1 MAGNRRYNSDGPS
14 AEERALERFTE
25 LMIKKISSI
34 KGDWKK
40 PWFTEGFMTWPKN
53 LSGREYNG
61 MNALMLMLLCE
72 ENGYKLPVFCTF
84 QRVSGLNYSTD
95 KQGNHRPLTDANGER
110 LPQVSVLKGEK
121 SFPVFITTFTVVDK
135 ETKEKIKMEDYRK
148 LSPEEQKKYSVYP
161 KLNVHN
167 VFNVAQTNLR
177 EARPELYEKLC
188 ERNNLKRPASLDDEK
203 MAFAPLDEM
212 IEKKLWVCPI
222 SLEHQDS
229 AYYSIAKDAIVLPE
243 KSQFINGES
252 FYGTLL
258 HEMTHST
265 GAEGRLDR
273 IKPAAFGSK
282 EYAREELVAELGSA
296 LVASQYGITKT
307 IKEDSAQYLGSWLDV
322 LKESPE
328 FLKTTL
334 FDVKK
339 ASSMI
344 AQRIDAVAE
353 LGSALVASQYGITK
367 TIKEDSALYLG
378 SWLDVLK
385 ESPEFLKTTLFDVK
399 KASSMIAQR
408 IDAVAEKI
416 EAKARPFYC
425 SVAFLQSQDD
435 TARLDAFKD
444 KGDFEGL
451 LNEAT
456 EYYDGNGMDEMYTY
470 RYPAQ
475 HTHDN
480 VLIENEKWALVYN
493 GSVGGTYDLMLKYSE
508 EEVRDHI
515 RRYGIGRASEDVK
528 NFAKDMVAKEYLS
541 TVKVRSPKFEMPTGD
556 ILCVYYNRLSDTL
569 DIGTV
574 VNGKFTERHS
584 FAYDHDKD
592 LTGNLQNVRT
602 ALEAMPEYQYRGDVA
617 GERVNPQ
624 IDLMDADNDGNTQE
638 VAHEEREQE
647 DEYVPYRRGR

>member
-1 MAGNRRYNSDGPS
+1 MA
-14 AEERALERFTE
+14 
-25 LMIKKISSI
+25 
-34 KGDWKK
+34 
-40 PWFTEGFMTWPKN
+40 WPKN

-72 ENGYKLPVFCTF
+72 ENSYKLPVFCTF

-95 KQGNHRPLTDANGER
+95 RQGNHKPLTDANGER

-353 LGSALVASQYGITK
+353 
-367 TIKEDSALYLG
+367 
-378 SWLDVLK
+378 
-385 ESPEFLKTTLFDVK
+385 
-399 KASSMIAQR
+399 
-408 IDAVAEKI
+408 KI
-416 EAKARPFYC
+416 EAKERMFYS
-425 SVAFLQSQDD
+425 SVAYLQFSDD
-435 TARLDAFKD
+435 TGQFDELKE
-444 KGDFEGL
+444 KGDYEGL
-451 LNEAT
+451 LALGR
-456 EYYDGNGMDEMYTY
+456 EYYDGNGINEKYTY
-470 RYPAQ
+470 LSPLQ
-475 HTHDN
+475 NKGDDL
-480 VLIENEKWALVYN
+480 LIEDKDFAVVYN
-493 GSVGGTYDLMLKYSE
+493 GSVGGTYEVMLKFTE
-508 EEVRDHI
+508 QEIRDHI
-515 RRYGIGRASEDVK
+515 KQYGVDIAGETIKEVAR
-528 NFAKDMVAKEYLS
+528 DMVAEQFDRLP
-541 TVKVRSPKFEMPTGD
+541 RSPVLEMASGD
-556 ILCVYYNRLSDTL
+556 ILYLEYNREKDCLAV
-569 DIGTV
+569 GTV
-574 VNGKFTERHS
+574 TNAGLAVQHS
-584 FAYDHDKD
+584 FAYNHNQD
-592 LTGNLQNVRT
+592 LDDNLQDVQT
-602 ALEAMPEYQYRGDVA
+602 ALEAYPEYQYRGDA
-617 GERVNPQ
+617 AEERVNPQ

-647 DEYVPYRRGR
+647 DEHVPYRRGR

>member
-1 MAGNRRYNSDGPS
+1 MAGKRYNPDGPS

-40 PWFTEGFMTWPKN
+40 PWFTENFMAWPKN

-61 MNALMLMLLCE
+61 MNALMLKLLCE
-72 ENGYKLPVFCTF
+72 ENSYKLPVFCTF

-95 KQGNHRPLTDANGER
+95 RQGNHKPLTDANGER

-353 LGSALVASQYGITK
+353 
-367 TIKEDSALYLG
+367 
-378 SWLDVLK
+378 
-385 ESPEFLKTTLFDVK
+385 
-399 KASSMIAQR
+399 
-408 IDAVAEKI
+408 KI
-416 EAKARPFYC
+416 EAKERMFYS
-425 SVAFLQSQDD
+425 SVAYLQFSDD
-435 TARLDAFKD
+435 TGQFDELKE
-444 KGDFEGL
+444 KGDYEGL
-451 LNEAT
+451 LALGR
-456 EYYDGNGMDEMYTY
+456 EYYDGNGINEKYTY
-470 RYPAQ
+470 LSPLQ
-475 HTHDN
+475 NKGDDL
-480 VLIENEKWALVYN
+480 LIEDKDFAVVYN
-493 GSVGGTYDLMLKYSE
+493 GSVGGTYEVMLKFTE
-508 EEVRDHI
+508 QEIRDHI
-515 RRYGIGRASEDVK
+515 KQYGVDIAGETIKEVAR
-528 NFAKDMVAKEYLS
+528 DMVAEQFDRLP
-541 TVKVRSPKFEMPTGD
+541 RSPVLEMASGD
-556 ILCVYYNRLSDTL
+556 ILYLEYNREKDCLAV
-569 DIGTV
+569 GTV
-574 VNGKFTERHS
+574 TNAGLAVQHS
-584 FAYDHDKD
+584 FAYNHNQD
-592 LTGNLQNVRT
+592 LDDNLQDVQT
-602 ALEAMPEYQYRGDVA
+602 ALEAYPEYQYRGDA
-617 GERVNPQ
+617 AEERVNPQ

-647 DEYVPYRRGR
+647 DEHVPYRRGR

>member
-1 MAGNRRYNSDGPS
+1 
-14 AEERALERFTE
+14 
-25 LMIKKISSI
+25 
-34 KGDWKK
+34 
-40 PWFTEGFMTWPKN
+40 
-53 LSGREYNG
+53 
-61 MNALMLMLLCE
+61 
-72 ENGYKLPVFCTF
+72 
-84 QRVSGLNYSTD
+84 
-95 KQGNHRPLTDANGER
+95 
-110 LPQVSVLKGEK
+110 
-121 SFPVFITTFTVVDK
+121 
-135 ETKEKIKMEDYRK
+135 
-148 LSPEEQKKYSVYP
+148 
-161 KLNVHN
+161 
-167 VFNVAQTNLR
+167 
-177 EARPELYEKLC
+177 
-188 ERNNLKRPASLDDEK
+188 
-203 MAFAPLDEM
+203 
-212 IEKKLWVCPI
+212 
-222 SLEHQDS
+222 
-229 AYYSIAKDAIVLPE
+229 
-243 KSQFINGES
+243 
-252 FYGTLL
+252 
-258 HEMTHST
+258 
-265 GAEGRLDR
+265 
-273 IKPAAFGSK
+273 
-282 EYAREELVAELGSA
+282 
-296 LVASQYGITKT
+296 
-307 IKEDSAQYLGSWLDV
+307 
-322 LKESPE
+322 
-328 FLKTTL
+328 
-334 FDVKK
+334 
-339 ASSMI
+339 
-344 AQRIDAVAE
+344 
-353 LGSALVASQYGITK
+353 
-367 TIKEDSALYLG
+367 
-378 SWLDVLK
+378 
-385 ESPEFLKTTLFDVK
+385 
-399 KASSMIAQR
+399 MIAQR

-475 HTHDN
+475 HAHDN

-556 ILCVYYNRLSDTL
+556 ILCAYYNRLSDTL

>member
-1 MAGNRRYNSDGPS
+1 MAGKRYNSDGPS

-40 PWFTEGFMTWPKN
+40 PWFTENFMAWPKN

-72 ENGYKLPVFCTF
+72 ENSYKLPVFCTF

-95 KQGNHRPLTDANGER
+95 RQGNHKPLTDANGER

-203 MAFAPLDEM
+203 MAFASLDEM

-353 LGSALVASQYGITK
+353 
-367 TIKEDSALYLG
+367 
-378 SWLDVLK
+378 
-385 ESPEFLKTTLFDVK
+385 
-399 KASSMIAQR
+399 
-408 IDAVAEKI
+408 KI
-416 EAKARPFYC
+416 EAKERMFYS
-425 SVAFLQSQDD
+425 SVAYLQFSDD
-435 TARLDAFKD
+435 TGQFDELKE
-444 KGDFEGL
+444 KGDYEGL
-451 LNEAT
+451 LALGR
-456 EYYDGNGMDEMYTY
+456 EYYDGNGINEKYTY
-470 RYPAQ
+470 LSPLQ
-475 HTHDN
+475 NKGDDL
-480 VLIENEKWALVYN
+480 LIEDKDFAVVYN
-493 GSVGGTYDLMLKYSE
+493 GSVGGTYEVMLKFTE
-508 EEVRDHI
+508 QEIRDHI
-515 RRYGIGRASEDVK
+515 KQYGVDIAGETIKEVAR
-528 NFAKDMVAKEYLS
+528 DMVAEQFDRLP
-541 TVKVRSPKFEMPTGD
+541 RSPVLEMASGD
-556 ILCVYYNRLSDTL
+556 ILYLEYNREKDCLAV
-569 DIGTV
+569 GTV
-574 VNGKFTERHS
+574 TNAGLAVQHS
-584 FAYDHDKD
+584 FAYNHNQD
-592 LTGNLQNVRT
+592 LDDNLQDVQT
-602 ALEAMPEYQYRGDVA
+602 ALEAYPEYQYRGDA
-617 GERVNPQ
+617 AEERVNPQ

-647 DEYVPYRRGR
+647 DEHVPYRRGR

>member
-1 MAGNRRYNSDGPS
+1 MAGKRYNSDGPS

-40 PWFTEGFMTWPKN
+40 PWFTENFMAWPKN

-72 ENGYKLPVFCTF
+72 ENSYKLPVFCTF

-95 KQGNHRPLTDANGER
+95 RQGNHKPLTDANGER

-353 LGSALVASQYGITK
+353 
-367 TIKEDSALYLG
+367 
-378 SWLDVLK
+378 
-385 ESPEFLKTTLFDVK
+385 
-399 KASSMIAQR
+399 
-408 IDAVAEKI
+408 KI
-416 EAKARPFYC
+416 EAKERMFYS
-425 SVAFLQSQDD
+425 SVAYLQFSDD
-435 TARLDAFKD
+435 TGQFDELKE
-444 KGDFEGL
+444 KGDYEGL
-451 LNEAT
+451 LALGR
-456 EYYDGNGMDEMYTY
+456 EYYDGNGINEKYTY
-470 RYPAQ
+470 LSPLQ
-475 HTHDN
+475 NKGDDL
-480 VLIENEKWALVYN
+480 LIEDKDFAVVYN
-493 GSVGGTYDLMLKYSE
+493 GSVGGTYEVMLKFTE
-508 EEVRDHI
+508 QEIRDHI
-515 RRYGIGRASEDVK
+515 KQYGVDIAGETIKEVAR
-528 NFAKDMVAKEYLS
+528 DMVAEQFDRLP
-541 TVKVRSPKFEMPTGD
+541 RSPVLEMASGD
-556 ILCVYYNRLSDTL
+556 ILYLEYNREKDCLAV
-569 DIGTV
+569 GTV
-574 VNGKFTERHS
+574 TNAGLAVQHS
-584 FAYDHDKD
+584 FAYNHNQD
-592 LTGNLQNVRT
+592 LDDNLQDVQT
-602 ALEAMPEYQYRGDVA
+602 ALEAYPEYQYRGDA
-617 GERVNPQ
+617 AEERVNPQ

-647 DEYVPYRRGR
+647 DVHVPYRRGR

>member
-1 MAGNRRYNSDGPS
+1 MAGKKHNPDGPN

-40 PWFTEGFMTWPKN
+40 PWFTENFMAWPKN

-72 ENGYKLPVFCTF
+72 ENSYKLPVFCTF

-95 KQGNHRPLTDANGER
+95 RQGNHKPLTDANGER

-203 MAFAPLDEM
+203 MAFAPLDE
-212 IEKKLWVCPI
+212 IIAKNLWVCPI
-222 SLEHQDS
+222 SLEHQDR

-334 FDVKK
+334 
-339 ASSMI
+339 
-344 AQRIDAVAE
+344 
-353 LGSALVASQYGITK
+353 L
-367 TIKEDSALYLG
+367 
-378 SWLDVLK
+378 
-385 ESPEFLKTTLFDVK
+385 DVK

-408 IDAVAEKI
+408 IDAVAEKMG
-416 EAKARPFYC
+416 AKERMFYS
-425 SVAFLQSQDD
+425 SVAYLQFSDD
-435 TARLDAFKD
+435 TGQFDELKE
-444 KGDFEGL
+444 KGDYEGL
-451 LNEAT
+451 LALGR
-456 EYYDGNGMDEMYTY
+456 EYYDGNGINEKYTY
-470 RYPAQ
+470 LSPLQ
-475 HTHDN
+475 NKGDDL
-480 VLIENEKWALVYN
+480 LIEDKDFAVVYN
-493 GSVGGTYDLMLKYSE
+493 GSAGGTYEAMLKFTE
-508 EEVRDHI
+508 QEIRDHI
-515 RRYGIGRASEDVK
+515 KRYGVDIAGETIKEVAR
-528 NFAKDMVAKEYLS
+528 DMVAEQFDRLP
-541 TVKVRSPKFEMPTGD
+541 RSPVFEMASGD
-556 ILCVYYNRLSDTL
+556 ILYLEYNREKDCLAA
-569 DIGTV
+569 GTATNAGLAV
-574 VNGKFTERHS
+574 QHS
-584 FAYDHDKD
+584 FAYDHSQD
-592 LTGNLQNVRT
+592 LDGNLQDVLT
-602 ALEAMPEYQYRGDVA
+602 ALEACPEYQYQSDA
-617 GERVNPQ
+617 EERVNPQ

>member
-1 MAGNRRYNSDGPS
+1 MSMAGKRYNSDGPS

-40 PWFTEGFMTWPKN
+40 PWFTENFMAWPKN

-72 ENGYKLPVFCTF
+72 ENSYKLPVFCTF

-95 KQGNHRPLTDANGER
+95 RQGNHKPLTDANGER

-353 LGSALVASQYGITK
+353 
-367 TIKEDSALYLG
+367 
-378 SWLDVLK
+378 
-385 ESPEFLKTTLFDVK
+385 
-399 KASSMIAQR
+399 
-408 IDAVAEKI
+408 KI
-416 EAKARPFYC
+416 EAKERMFYS
-425 SVAFLQSQDD
+425 SVAYLQFSDD
-435 TARLDAFKD
+435 TGQFDELKE
-444 KGDFEGL
+444 KGDYEGL
-451 LNEAT
+451 LALGR
-456 EYYDGNGMDEMYTY
+456 EYYDGNGINEKYTY
-470 RYPAQ
+470 LSPLQ
-475 HTHDN
+475 NKGDDL
-480 VLIENEKWALVYN
+480 LIEDKDFAVVYN
-493 GSVGGTYDLMLKYSE
+493 GSVGGTYEVMLKFTE
-508 EEVRDHI
+508 QEIRDHI
-515 RRYGIGRASEDVK
+515 KQYGVDIAGETIKEVAR
-528 NFAKDMVAKEYLS
+528 DMVAEQFDSLP
-541 TVKVRSPKFEMPTGD
+541 RSPVLEMASGD
-556 ILCVYYNRLSDTL
+556 ILYLEYNREKDCLAV
-569 DIGTV
+569 GTV
-574 VNGKFTERHS
+574 TNAGLAVQHS
-584 FAYDHDKD
+584 FAYNHNQD
-592 LTGNLQNVRT
+592 LDDNLQDVQT
-602 ALEAMPEYQYRGDVA
+602 ALEAYPEYQYRGDA
-617 GERVNPQ
+617 AEERVNPQ

-647 DEYVPYRRGR
+647 DEHVPYRRGR

>member
-1 MAGNRRYNSDGPS
+1 MAGKRYNSDGPS

-40 PWFTEGFMTWPKN
+40 PWFTENFMAWPKN

-72 ENGYKLPVFCTF
+72 ENSYKLPVFCTF

-95 KQGNHRPLTDANGER
+95 RQGNHKPLTDANGER

-203 MAFAPLDEM
+203 MAFASLDEM

-353 LGSALVASQYGITK
+353 
-367 TIKEDSALYLG
+367 
-378 SWLDVLK
+378 
-385 ESPEFLKTTLFDVK
+385 
-399 KASSMIAQR
+399 
-408 IDAVAEKI
+408 KI
-416 EAKARPFYC
+416 EAKERMFYS
-425 SVAFLQSQDD
+425 SVAYLQFSDD
-435 TARLDAFKD
+435 TGQFDELKE
-444 KGDFEGL
+444 KGDHEGL
-451 LNEAT
+451 LALGR
-456 EYYDGNGMDEMYTY
+456 EYYDGNGINEKYTY
-470 RYPAQ
+470 LSPLQ
-475 HTHDN
+475 NKGDDL
-480 VLIENEKWALVYN
+480 LIEDKDFAVVYN
-493 GSVGGTYDLMLKYSE
+493 GSVGGTYEVMLKFTE
-508 EEVRDHI
+508 QEIRDHI
-515 RRYGIGRASEDVK
+515 KQYGVDIAGETIKEVAR
-528 NFAKDMVAKEYLS
+528 DMVAEQFDRLP
-541 TVKVRSPKFEMPTGD
+541 RSPVLEMASGD
-556 ILCVYYNRLSDTL
+556 ILYLEYNREKDCLAV
-569 DIGTV
+569 GTV
-574 VNGKFTERHS
+574 TNAGLAVQHS
-584 FAYDHDKD
+584 FAYNHNQD
-592 LTGNLQNVRT
+592 LDDNLQDVQT
-602 ALEAMPEYQYRGDVA
+602 ALEAYPEYQYRGDA
-617 GERVNPQ
+617 AEERVNPQ

-647 DEYVPYRRGR
+647 DEHVPYRRGR

>member
-1 MAGNRRYNSDGPS
+1 MAGKRYNSDGPS

-40 PWFTEGFMTWPKN
+40 PWFTENFMAWPKN

-72 ENGYKLPVFCTF
+72 ENSYKLPVFCTF

-95 KQGNHRPLTDANGER
+95 RQGNHKPLTDANGER

-243 KSQFINGES
+243 KSQFINGKS

-353 LGSALVASQYGITK
+353 
-367 TIKEDSALYLG
+367 
-378 SWLDVLK
+378 
-385 ESPEFLKTTLFDVK
+385 
-399 KASSMIAQR
+399 
-408 IDAVAEKI
+408 KI
-416 EAKARPFYC
+416 EAKERMFYS
-425 SVAFLQSQDD
+425 SVAYLQFSDD
-435 TARLDAFKD
+435 TGQFDELKE
-444 KGDFEGL
+444 KGDYEGL
-451 LNEAT
+451 LALGR
-456 EYYDGNGMDEMYTY
+456 EYYDGNGINEKYTY
-470 RYPAQ
+470 LSPLQ
-475 HTHDN
+475 NKGDDL
-480 VLIENEKWALVYN
+480 LIEDKDFAVVYN
-493 GSVGGTYDLMLKYSE
+493 GSVGGTYEVMLKFTE
-508 EEVRDHI
+508 QEIRDHI
-515 RRYGIGRASEDVK
+515 KQYGVDIAGETIKEVAR
-528 NFAKDMVAKEYLS
+528 DMVAEQFDRLP
-541 TVKVRSPKFEMPTGD
+541 RSPVLEMASGD
-556 ILCVYYNRLSDTL
+556 ILYLEYNREKDCLAV
-569 DIGTV
+569 GTV
-574 VNGKFTERHS
+574 TNAGLAVQHS
-584 FAYDHDKD
+584 FAYNHNQD
-592 LTGNLQNVRT
+592 LDDNLQDVQT
-602 ALEAMPEYQYRGDVA
+602 ALEAYPEYQYRGDA
-617 GERVNPQ
+617 AEERVNPQ

-647 DEYVPYRRGR
+647 DEHVPYRRGR

>member
-1 MAGNRRYNSDGPS
+1 
-14 AEERALERFTE
+14 
-25 LMIKKISSI
+25 MIKKISSI

-40 PWFTEGFMTWPKN
+40 PWFTENFMAWPKN

-72 ENGYKLPVFCTF
+72 ENSYKLPVFCTF

-95 KQGNHRPLTDANGER
+95 RQGNHKPLTDANGER

-353 LGSALVASQYGITK
+353 
-367 TIKEDSALYLG
+367 
-378 SWLDVLK
+378 
-385 ESPEFLKTTLFDVK
+385 
-399 KASSMIAQR
+399 
-408 IDAVAEKI
+408 KI
-416 EAKARPFYC
+416 EAKERMFYS
-425 SVAFLQSQDD
+425 SVAYLQFSDD
-435 TARLDAFKD
+435 TGQFDELKE
-444 KGDFEGL
+444 KGDYEGL
-451 LNEAT
+451 LALGR
-456 EYYDGNGMDEMYTY
+456 EYYDGNGINEKYTY
-470 RYPAQ
+470 LSPLQ
-475 HTHDN
+475 NKGDDL
-480 VLIENEKWALVYN
+480 LIEDKDFAVVYN
-493 GSVGGTYDLMLKYSE
+493 GSVGGTYEVMLKFTE
-508 EEVRDHI
+508 QEIRDHI
-515 RRYGIGRASEDVK
+515 KQYGVDIAGETIKEVAR
-528 NFAKDMVAKEYLS
+528 DMVAEQFDRLP
-541 TVKVRSPKFEMPTGD
+541 RSPVLEMASGD
-556 ILCVYYNRLSDTL
+556 ILYLEYNREKDCLAV
-569 DIGTV
+569 GTV
-574 VNGKFTERHS
+574 TNAGLAVQHS
-584 FAYDHDKD
+584 FAYNHNQD
-592 LTGNLQNVRT
+592 LDDNLQDVQT
-602 ALEAMPEYQYRGDVA
+602 ALEAYPEYQYRGDA
-617 GERVNPQ
+617 AEERVNPQ

>member
-1 MAGNRRYNSDGPS
+1 MAGNRKYNSDGPS

-40 PWFTEGFMTWPKN
+40 PWFTEGFMAWPKN

-72 ENGYKLPVFCTF
+72 ENSYKLPVFCTF

-95 KQGNHRPLTDANGER
+95 KQGNHKPLTDSNGER
-110 LPQVSVLKGEK
+110 LPQVYVLKGEK

-148 LSPEEQKKYSVYP
+148 LSPEEQGKYSVYP

-188 ERNNLKRPASLDDEK
+188 EQNNLKQADSLDDEK

-212 IEKKLWVCPI
+212 IAKNLWMCPI
-222 SLEHQDS
+222 SLKHQDN
-229 AYYSIAKDAIVLPE
+229 AYYSISKDAIVLPE
-243 KSQFINGES
+243 KSQFINGET

-273 IKPAAFGSK
+273 IKPTTFGSK

-322 LKESPE
+322 LKETPE

-344 AQRIDAVAE
+344 
-353 LGSALVASQYGITK
+353 T
-367 TIKEDSALYLG
+367 
-378 SWLDVLK
+378 
-385 ESPEFLKTTLFDVK
+385 
-399 KASSMIAQR
+399 QR
-408 IDAVAEKI
+408 IDAVAEKMG
-416 EAKARPFYC
+416 AKERMFYS
-425 SVAFLQSQDD
+425 SVAYLQFSDD
-435 TARLDAFKD
+435 TRKFDELKE
-444 KGDFEGL
+444 KGDYEGL
-451 LNEAT
+451 LALGR
-456 EYYDGNGMDEMYTY
+456 EYYDGNGINEKYTY
-470 RYPAQ
+470 LSPLQ
-475 HTHDN
+475 NKGDDL
-480 VLIENEKWALVYN
+480 LIEDKDFAIVHN
-493 GSVGGTYDLMLKYSE
+493 GSVGGTYEVMLKFTE
-508 EEVRDHI
+508 QEIRDHI
-515 RRYGIGRASEDVK
+515 KRYGVDIAGDTIKEV
-528 NFAKDMVAKEYLS
+528 AKDMVAEQFDKLP
-541 TVKVRSPKFEMPTGD
+541 RSPVFEMASGD
-556 ILCVYYNRLSDTL
+556 ILYLEYNREKDCLAVGMATNTGLAVKHD
-569 DIGTV
+569 
-574 VNGKFTERHS
+574 
-584 FAYDHDKD
+584 FAYDHNQDFD
-592 LTGNLQNVRT
+592 GNLQNVQT
-602 ALEAMPEYQYRGDVA
+602 ALEAYPEYQYRSEA
-617 GERVNPQ
+617 AEERVNPQ

-638 VAHEEREQE
+638 VAHEEREQT

>member
-1 MAGNRRYNSDGPS
+1 
-14 AEERALERFTE
+14 
-25 LMIKKISSI
+25 MIKKISSI

-40 PWFTEGFMTWPKN
+40 PWFTENFMAWPKN

-72 ENGYKLPVFCTF
+72 ENSYKLPVFCTF

-95 KQGNHRPLTDANGER
+95 RQGNHKPLTDANGER

-353 LGSALVASQYGITK
+353 
-367 TIKEDSALYLG
+367 
-378 SWLDVLK
+378 
-385 ESPEFLKTTLFDVK
+385 
-399 KASSMIAQR
+399 
-408 IDAVAEKI
+408 KI
-416 EAKARPFYC
+416 EAKERMFYS
-425 SVAFLQSQDD
+425 SVAYLQFSDD
-435 TARLDAFKD
+435 TGQFDELKE
-444 KGDFEGL
+444 KGDYEGL
-451 LNEAT
+451 LALGR
-456 EYYDGNGMDEMYTY
+456 EYYDGNGINEKYTY
-470 RYPAQ
+470 LSPLQ
-475 HTHDN
+475 NKGDDL
-480 VLIENEKWALVYN
+480 LIEDKDFAVVYN
-493 GSVGGTYDLMLKYSE
+493 GSVGGTYEVMLKFTE
-508 EEVRDHI
+508 QEIRDHI
-515 RRYGIGRASEDVK
+515 KQYGVDIAGETIKEVAR
-528 NFAKDMVAKEYLS
+528 DMVAEQFDRLP
-541 TVKVRSPKFEMPTGD
+541 RSPVLEMASGD
-556 ILCVYYNRLSDTL
+556 ILYLEYNREKDCLAV
-569 DIGTV
+569 GTV
-574 VNGKFTERHS
+574 TNAGLAVQHS
-584 FAYDHDKD
+584 FAYNHNQD
-592 LTGNLQNVRT
+592 LDDNLQDVQT
-602 ALEAMPEYQYRGDVA
+602 ALEAYPEYQYRGDA
-617 GERVNPQ
+617 AEERVNPQ

-647 DEYVPYRRGR
+647 DVHVPYRRGR

>member
-1 MAGNRRYNSDGPS
+1 MAGKRYNPDGPS

-40 PWFTEGFMTWPKN
+40 PWFTENFMAWPKN

-72 ENGYKLPVFCTF
+72 ENNYKLPVFCTF

-95 KQGNHRPLTDANGER
+95 RQGNHKPLTDANGER

-135 ETKEKIKMEDYRK
+135 ETKEKIKMEDFRK

-273 IKPAAFGSK
+273 IKPAAFGSQ

-353 LGSALVASQYGITK
+353 
-367 TIKEDSALYLG
+367 
-378 SWLDVLK
+378 
-385 ESPEFLKTTLFDVK
+385 
-399 KASSMIAQR
+399 
-408 IDAVAEKI
+408 KI
-416 EAKARPFYC
+416 EAKERMFYS
-425 SVAFLQSQDD
+425 SVAYLQFSDD
-435 TARLDAFKD
+435 TGQFDELKE
-444 KGDFEGL
+444 KGDYEGL
-451 LNEAT
+451 LALGR
-456 EYYDGNGMDEMYTY
+456 EYYDGNGINEKYTY
-470 RYPAQ
+470 LSPLQ
-475 HTHDN
+475 NKGDDL
-480 VLIENEKWALVYN
+480 LIEDKDFAVVYN
-493 GSVGGTYDLMLKYSE
+493 GSVGGTYEVMLKFTE
-508 EEVRDHI
+508 QEIRDHI
-515 RRYGIGRASEDVK
+515 KQYGVDIAGETIKEVAR
-528 NFAKDMVAKEYLS
+528 DMVAEQFDRLP
-541 TVKVRSPKFEMPTGD
+541 RSPVLEMASGD
-556 ILCVYYNRLSDTL
+556 ILYLEYNREKDCLAV
-569 DIGTV
+569 GTV
-574 VNGKFTERHS
+574 TNAGLAVQHS
-584 FAYDHDKD
+584 FAYNHNQD
-592 LTGNLQNVRT
+592 LDDNLQDVQT
-602 ALEAMPEYQYRGDVA
+602 ALEAYPEYQYRGDA
-617 GERVNPQ
+617 AEERVNPQ

-647 DEYVPYRRGR
+647 DEHVPYRRGR

>member
-1 MAGNRRYNSDGPS
+1 
-14 AEERALERFTE
+14 
-25 LMIKKISSI
+25 MIKKISSI

-40 PWFTEGFMTWPKN
+40 PWFTENFMAWPKN

-72 ENGYKLPVFCTF
+72 ENSYKLPVFCTF

-95 KQGNHRPLTDANGER
+95 RQGNHKPLTDANGER

-203 MAFAPLDEM
+203 MAFASLDEM

-353 LGSALVASQYGITK
+353 
-367 TIKEDSALYLG
+367 
-378 SWLDVLK
+378 
-385 ESPEFLKTTLFDVK
+385 
-399 KASSMIAQR
+399 
-408 IDAVAEKI
+408 KI
-416 EAKARPFYC
+416 EAKERMFYS
-425 SVAFLQSQDD
+425 SVAYLQFSDD
-435 TARLDAFKD
+435 TGQFDELKE
-444 KGDFEGL
+444 KGDYEGL
-451 LNEAT
+451 LALGR
-456 EYYDGNGMDEMYTY
+456 EYYDGNGINEKYTY
-470 RYPAQ
+470 LSPLQ
-475 HTHDN
+475 NKGDDL
-480 VLIENEKWALVYN
+480 LIEDKDFAVVYN
-493 GSVGGTYDLMLKYSE
+493 GSVGGTYEVMLKFTE
-508 EEVRDHI
+508 QEIRDHI
-515 RRYGIGRASEDVK
+515 KQYGVDIAGETIKEVAR
-528 NFAKDMVAKEYLS
+528 DMVAEQFDRLP
-541 TVKVRSPKFEMPTGD
+541 RSPVLEMASGD
-556 ILCVYYNRLSDTL
+556 ILYLEYNREKDCLAV
-569 DIGTV
+569 GTV
-574 VNGKFTERHS
+574 TNAGLAVQHS
-584 FAYDHDKD
+584 FAYNHNQD
-592 LTGNLQNVRT
+592 LDDNLQDVQT
-602 ALEAMPEYQYRGDVA
+602 ALEAYPEYQYRGDA
-617 GERVNPQ
+617 AEERVNPQ

-647 DEYVPYRRGR
+647 DEHVPYRRGR

>member
-1 MAGNRRYNSDGPS
+1 MAGKRYNPDGPS

-40 PWFTEGFMTWPKN
+40 PWFTENFMAWPKN

-72 ENGYKLPVFCTF
+72 ENSYKLPVFCTF

-95 KQGNHRPLTDANGER
+95 RQGNHKPLTDANGER

-167 VFNVAQTNLR
+167 VFNVVQTNLR

-353 LGSALVASQYGITK
+353 
-367 TIKEDSALYLG
+367 
-378 SWLDVLK
+378 
-385 ESPEFLKTTLFDVK
+385 
-399 KASSMIAQR
+399 
-408 IDAVAEKI
+408 KI
-416 EAKARPFYC
+416 EAKERMFYS
-425 SVAFLQSQDD
+425 SVAYLQFSDD
-435 TARLDAFKD
+435 TGQFDELKE
-444 KGDFEGL
+444 KGDYEGL
-451 LNEAT
+451 LALGR
-456 EYYDGNGMDEMYTY
+456 EYYDGNGINEKYTY
-470 RYPAQ
+470 LSPLQ
-475 HTHDN
+475 NKGDDL
-480 VLIENEKWALVYN
+480 LIEDKDFAVVYN
-493 GSVGGTYDLMLKYSE
+493 GSVGGTYEVMLKFTE
-508 EEVRDHI
+508 QEIRDHI
-515 RRYGIGRASEDVK
+515 KQYGVDIAGETIKEVAR
-528 NFAKDMVAKEYLS
+528 DMVAEQFDRLP
-541 TVKVRSPKFEMPTGD
+541 RSPVLEMASGD
-556 ILCVYYNRLSDTL
+556 ILYLEYNREKDCLAV
-569 DIGTV
+569 GTV
-574 VNGKFTERHS
+574 TNAGLAVQHS
-584 FAYDHDKD
+584 FAYNHNQD
-592 LTGNLQNVRT
+592 LDDNLQDVQT
-602 ALEAMPEYQYRGDVA
+602 ALEAYPEYQYRGDA
-617 GERVNPQ
+617 AEERVNPQ

-647 DEYVPYRRGR
+647 DEHVPYRRGR

>member
-40 PWFTEGFMTWPKN
+40 PWFTENFMAWPKN

-72 ENGYKLPVFCTF
+72 ENSYKLPVFCTF

-95 KQGNHRPLTDANGER
+95 RQGNHKPLTDANGER

-353 LGSALVASQYGITK
+353 
-367 TIKEDSALYLG
+367 
-378 SWLDVLK
+378 
-385 ESPEFLKTTLFDVK
+385 
-399 KASSMIAQR
+399 
-408 IDAVAEKI
+408 KI
-416 EAKARPFYC
+416 EAKERMFYS
-425 SVAFLQSQDD
+425 SVAYLQFSDD
-435 TARLDAFKD
+435 TGQFDELKE
-444 KGDFEGL
+444 KGDYEGL
-451 LNEAT
+451 LALGR
-456 EYYDGNGMDEMYTY
+456 EYYDGNGINEKYTY
-470 RYPAQ
+470 LSPLQ
-475 HTHDN
+475 NKGDDL
-480 VLIENEKWALVYN
+480 LIEDKDFAVVYN
-493 GSVGGTYDLMLKYSE
+493 GSVGGTYEVMLKFTE
-508 EEVRDHI
+508 QEIRDHI
-515 RRYGIGRASEDVK
+515 KQYGVDIAGETIKEVAR
-528 NFAKDMVAKEYLS
+528 DMVAEQFDRLP
-541 TVKVRSPKFEMPTGD
+541 RSPVLEMASGD
-556 ILCVYYNRLSDTL
+556 ILYLEYNREKDCLAV
-569 DIGTV
+569 GTV
-574 VNGKFTERHS
+574 TNAGLAVQHS
-584 FAYDHDKD
+584 FAYNHNQD
-592 LTGNLQNVRT
+592 LDDNLQDVQT
-602 ALEAMPEYQYRGDVA
+602 ALEAYPEYQYRGDA
-617 GERVNPQ
+617 AEERVNPQ

-647 DEYVPYRRGR
+647 DEHVPYRRGR

>member
-1 MAGNRRYNSDGPS
+1 MSMAGKRYNSDGPS

-40 PWFTEGFMTWPKN
+40 PWFTENFMAWPKN

-72 ENGYKLPVFCTF
+72 ENSYKLPVFCTF

-95 KQGNHRPLTDANGER
+95 RQGNHKPLTDANGER

-353 LGSALVASQYGITK
+353 
-367 TIKEDSALYLG
+367 
-378 SWLDVLK
+378 
-385 ESPEFLKTTLFDVK
+385 
-399 KASSMIAQR
+399 
-408 IDAVAEKI
+408 KI
-416 EAKARPFYC
+416 EAKERMFYS
-425 SVAFLQSQDD
+425 SVAYLQFSDD
-435 TARLDAFKD
+435 TGQFDELKE
-444 KGDFEGL
+444 KGDYEGL
-451 LNEAT
+451 LALGR
-456 EYYDGNGMDEMYTY
+456 EYYDGNGINEKYTY
-470 RYPAQ
+470 LSPLQ
-475 HTHDN
+475 NKGDDL
-480 VLIENEKWALVYN
+480 LIEDKDFAVVYN
-493 GSVGGTYDLMLKYSE
+493 GSVGGTYEVMLKFTE
-508 EEVRDHI
+508 QEIRDHI
-515 RRYGIGRASEDVK
+515 KQYGVDIAGETIKEVAR
-528 NFAKDMVAKEYLS
+528 DMVAEQFDRLP
-541 TVKVRSPKFEMPTGD
+541 RSPVLEMASGD
-556 ILCVYYNRLSDTL
+556 ILYLEYNREKDCLAV
-569 DIGTV
+569 GTV
-574 VNGKFTERHS
+574 TNAGLAVQHS
-584 FAYDHDKD
+584 FAYNHNQD
-592 LTGNLQNVRT
+592 LDDNLQDVQT
-602 ALEAMPEYQYRGDVA
+602 ALEAYPEYQYRGDA
-617 GERVNPQ
+617 AEERVNPQ

-647 DEYVPYRRGR
+647 DEHVPYRRGR

>member
-1 MAGNRRYNSDGPS
+1 MSMAGNRRYNSDGSS

-40 PWFTEGFMTWPKN
+40 PWFTEGYMAWPKN

-95 KQGNHRPLTDANGER
+95 KQGNHKPLTDANGER

-121 SFPVFITTFTVVDK
+121 SFPVFITTFTVVNK

-148 LSPEEQKKYSVYP
+148 LSPKEQEKYSVYP

-188 ERNNLKRPASLDDEK
+188 EQNNLKRPASLDDEK

-212 IEKKLWVCPI
+212 IAKNLWVCPI

-243 KSQFINGES
+243 KSQFINGET

-296 LVASQYGITKT
+296 LVTSQYGIAKT
-307 IKEDSAQYLGSWLDV
+307 IKEDSAQYIDHWLRV

-334 FDVKK
+334 LDVKK

-344 AQRIDAVAE
+344 
-353 LGSALVASQYGITK
+353 S
-367 TIKEDSALYLG
+367 
-378 SWLDVLK
+378 
-385 ESPEFLKTTLFDVK
+385 
-399 KASSMIAQR
+399 QR
-408 IDAVAEKI
+408 IDAVAEKMGTK
-416 EAKARPFYC
+416 ERLFYS
-425 SVAFLQSQDD
+425 SVAYLQMPEDVSQF
-435 TARLDAFKD
+435 DALKE
-444 KGDFEGL
+444 KGDYEGL
-451 LNEAT
+451 LALGK
-456 EYYDGNGMDEMYTY
+456 EYYDGNGINEQYTY
-470 RYPAQ
+470 SSPLQ
-475 HTHDN
+475 NKGDDL
-480 VLIENEKWALVYN
+480 LIEDKDFAVVYN
-493 GSVGGTYDLMLKYSE
+493 GSVGGTYEVMLKFTE
-508 EEVRDHI
+508 QEIRDHI
-515 RRYGIGRASEDVK
+515 RRYGVDIAGETIKEVAR
-528 NFAKDMVAKEYLS
+528 DMVAEQFDRLP
-541 TVKVRSPKFEMPTGD
+541 RSPVFEMASGD
-556 ILCVYYNRLSDTL
+556 ILYLEYNREKDCLAV
-569 DIGTV
+569 GTATNAGLAV
-574 VNGKFTERHS
+574 QHS
-584 FAYDHDKD
+584 FAYNHNQD
-592 LTGNLQNVRT
+592 LDGNLQDVLT
-602 ALEAMPEYQYRGDVA
+602 ALEACPEYQYRSDA
-617 GERVNPQ
+617 AEERVNPQ

-647 DEYVPYRRGR
+647 YEYVPYRRGR

>member
-1 MAGNRRYNSDGPS
+1 MAGKRYNSDGPS

-40 PWFTEGFMTWPKN
+40 PWFTENFMAWPKN

-72 ENGYKLPVFCTF
+72 ENSYKLPVFCTF

-95 KQGNHRPLTDANGER
+95 RQGNHKPLTDANGER

-353 LGSALVASQYGITK
+353 
-367 TIKEDSALYLG
+367 
-378 SWLDVLK
+378 
-385 ESPEFLKTTLFDVK
+385 
-399 KASSMIAQR
+399 
-408 IDAVAEKI
+408 KI
-416 EAKARPFYC
+416 EAKERMFYS
-425 SVAFLQSQDD
+425 SVAYLQFSDD
-435 TARLDAFKD
+435 TGQFDELKE
-444 KGDFEGL
+444 KGDYEGL
-451 LNEAT
+451 LALGR
-456 EYYDGNGMDEMYTY
+456 EYYDGNGINEKYTY
-470 RYPAQ
+470 LSPLQ
-475 HTHDN
+475 NKGDDL
-480 VLIENEKWALVYN
+480 LIEDKDFAVVYN
-493 GSVGGTYDLMLKYSE
+493 GSVGGTYEVMLKFTE
-508 EEVRDHI
+508 QKIRDHI
-515 RRYGIGRASEDVK
+515 KQYGVDIAGETIKEVAR
-528 NFAKDMVAKEYLS
+528 DMVAEQFDRLP
-541 TVKVRSPKFEMPTGD
+541 RSPVLEMASGD
-556 ILCVYYNRLSDTL
+556 ILYLEYNREKDCLAV
-569 DIGTV
+569 GTV
-574 VNGKFTERHS
+574 TNAGLAVQHS
-584 FAYDHDKD
+584 FAYNHNQD
-592 LTGNLQNVRT
+592 LDDNLQDVQT
-602 ALEAMPEYQYRGDVA
+602 ALEAYPEYQYRGDA
-617 GERVNPQ
+617 AEERVNPQ

-647 DEYVPYRRGR
+647 DEHVPYRRGR

>member
-1 MAGNRRYNSDGPS
+1 MAGKRYNSDGPS

-40 PWFTEGFMTWPKN
+40 PWFTENFMAWPKN

-72 ENGYKLPVFCTF
+72 ENSYKLPVFCTF

-95 KQGNHRPLTDANGER
+95 RQGNHKPLTDANGER

-203 MAFAPLDEM
+203 MAFASLDEM

-353 LGSALVASQYGITK
+353 
-367 TIKEDSALYLG
+367 
-378 SWLDVLK
+378 
-385 ESPEFLKTTLFDVK
+385 
-399 KASSMIAQR
+399 
-408 IDAVAEKI
+408 KI
-416 EAKARPFYC
+416 EAK
-425 SVAFLQSQDD
+425 
-435 TARLDAFKD
+435 
-444 KGDFEGL
+444 E
-451 LNEAT
+451 
-456 EYYDGNGMDEMYTY
+456 
-470 RYPAQ
+470 
-475 HTHDN
+475 
-480 VLIENEKWALVYN
+480 
-493 GSVGGTYDLMLKYSE
+493 
-508 EEVRDHI
+508 
-515 RRYGIGRASEDVK
+515 
-528 NFAKDMVAKEYLS
+528 
-541 TVKVRSPKFEMPTGD
+541 
-556 ILCVYYNRLSDTL
+556 RLSSTYKCNFL
-569 DIGTV
+569 G
-574 VNGKFTERHS
+574 
-584 FAYDHDKD
+584 
-592 LTGNLQNVRT
+592 
-602 ALEAMPEYQYRGDVA
+602 
-617 GERVNPQ
+617 
-624 IDLMDADNDGNTQE
+624 ADNKQ
-638 VAHEEREQE
+638 
-647 DEYVPYRRGR
+647 

>member
-1 MAGNRRYNSDGPS
+1 MAGKRYNSDGPS
-14 AEERALERFTE
+14 AEERALERFTK

-40 PWFTEGFMTWPKN
+40 PWFTENFMAWPKN

-72 ENGYKLPVFCTF
+72 ENSYKLPVFCTF

-95 KQGNHRPLTDANGER
+95 RQGNHKPLTDANGER

-353 LGSALVASQYGITK
+353 
-367 TIKEDSALYLG
+367 
-378 SWLDVLK
+378 
-385 ESPEFLKTTLFDVK
+385 
-399 KASSMIAQR
+399 
-408 IDAVAEKI
+408 KI
-416 EAKARPFYC
+416 EAKERMFYS
-425 SVAFLQSQDD
+425 SVAYLQFSDD
-435 TARLDAFKD
+435 TGQFDELKE
-444 KGDFEGL
+444 KGDYEGL
-451 LNEAT
+451 LALGR
-456 EYYDGNGMDEMYTY
+456 EYYDGNGINEKYTY
-470 RYPAQ
+470 LSPLQ
-475 HTHDN
+475 NKGDDL
-480 VLIENEKWALVYN
+480 LIEDKDFAVVYN
-493 GSVGGTYDLMLKYSE
+493 GSVGGTYEVMLKFTE
-508 EEVRDHI
+508 QEIRDHI
-515 RRYGIGRASEDVK
+515 KQYGVDIAGETIKEVAR
-528 NFAKDMVAKEYLS
+528 DMVAEQFDRLP
-541 TVKVRSPKFEMPTGD
+541 RSPVLEMASGD
-556 ILCVYYNRLSDTL
+556 ILYLEYNREKDCLAV
-569 DIGTV
+569 GTV
-574 VNGKFTERHS
+574 TNAGLAVQHS
-584 FAYDHDKD
+584 FAYNHNQD
-592 LTGNLQNVRT
+592 LDDNLQDVQT
-602 ALEAMPEYQYRGDVA
+602 ALEAYPEYQYRGDA
-617 GERVNPQ
+617 AEERVNPQ

-647 DEYVPYRRGR
+647 DEHVPYRRGR

>member
-1 MAGNRRYNSDGPS
+1 MAGKRYNPDGPS

-40 PWFTEGFMTWPKN
+40 PWFTENFMAWPKN

-72 ENGYKLPVFCTF
+72 ENSYKLPVFCTF

-95 KQGNHRPLTDANGER
+95 RQGNHKPLTDANGER
-110 LPQVSVLKGEK
+110 LPQVSVQKGEK

-334 FDVKK
+334 FDVK
-339 ASSMI
+339 
-344 AQRIDAVAE
+344 R
-353 LGSALVASQYGITK
+353 
-367 TIKEDSALYLG
+367 
-378 SWLDVLK
+378 
-385 ESPEFLKTTLFDVK
+385 
-399 KASSMIAQR
+399 ASSMIAQR

-416 EAKARPFYC
+416 EAKERMFYS
-425 SVAFLQSQDD
+425 SVAYLQFSDD
-435 TARLDAFKD
+435 TGQFDELKE
-444 KGDFEGL
+444 KGDYEGL
-451 LNEAT
+451 LALGR
-456 EYYDGNGMDEMYTY
+456 EYYDGNGINEKYTY
-470 RYPAQ
+470 LSPLQ
-475 HTHDN
+475 NKGDDL
-480 VLIENEKWALVYN
+480 LIEDKDFAVVYN
-493 GSVGGTYDLMLKYSE
+493 GSVGGTYEVMLKFTE
-508 EEVRDHI
+508 QEIRDHI
-515 RRYGIGRASEDVK
+515 KQYGVDIAGETIKEVAR
-528 NFAKDMVAKEYLS
+528 DMVAEQFDRLP
-541 TVKVRSPKFEMPTGD
+541 RSPVLEMASGD
-556 ILCVYYNRLSDTL
+556 ILYLEYNREKDCLAV
-569 DIGTV
+569 GTV
-574 VNGKFTERHS
+574 TNAGLAVQHS
-584 FAYDHDKD
+584 FAYNHNQD
-592 LTGNLQNVRT
+592 LDDNLQDVQT
-602 ALEAMPEYQYRGDVA
+602 ALEAYPEYQYRGDA
-617 GERVNPQ
+617 AEERVNPQ

-647 DEYVPYRRGR
+647 DEHVPYRRGR

>member
-1 MAGNRRYNSDGPS
+1 MAGKRYNSDGPS

-40 PWFTEGFMTWPKN
+40 PWFTENFMAWPKN

-72 ENGYKLPVFCTF
+72 ENSYKLPVFCTF

-95 KQGNHRPLTDANGER
+95 RQGNHKPLTDANGER

-353 LGSALVASQYGITK
+353 
-367 TIKEDSALYLG
+367 
-378 SWLDVLK
+378 
-385 ESPEFLKTTLFDVK
+385 
-399 KASSMIAQR
+399 
-408 IDAVAEKI
+408 KI
-416 EAKARPFYC
+416 EAKERMFYS
-425 SVAFLQSQDD
+425 SVAFLLFSED
-435 TARLDAFKD
+435 TVQFDERKE
-444 KGDFEGL
+444 KGDYEGL
-451 LNEAT
+451 LALGR
-456 EYYDGNGMDEMYTY
+456 EYYDGNGINEKYTY
-470 RYPAQ
+470 LSPLQ
-475 HTHDN
+475 NKGDDL
-480 VLIENEKWALVYN
+480 LIEDKDFAVVYN
-493 GSVGGTYDLMLKYSE
+493 GSVGGTYEVMLKFTE
-508 EEVRDHI
+508 QEIRDHI
-515 RRYGIGRASEDVK
+515 KQYGVDIAGETIKEVAR
-528 NFAKDMVAKEYLS
+528 DMVAEQFDRLP
-541 TVKVRSPKFEMPTGD
+541 RSPVLEMASGD
-556 ILCVYYNRLSDTL
+556 ILYLEYNREKDCLAV
-569 DIGTV
+569 GTV
-574 VNGKFTERHS
+574 TNAGLAVQHS
-584 FAYDHDKD
+584 FAYNHNQD
-592 LTGNLQNVRT
+592 LDDNLQDVQT
-602 ALEAMPEYQYRGDVA
+602 ALEAYPEYQYRGDA
-617 GERVNPQ
+617 AEERVNPQ

-647 DEYVPYRRGR
+647 DEHVPYRRGR

>member
-1 MAGNRRYNSDGPS
+1 MAGNRRYNSDGSS

-40 PWFTEGFMTWPKN
+40 PWFTEGYMAWPKN

-95 KQGNHRPLTDANGER
+95 KQGNHKPLTDANGER

-121 SFPVFITTFTVVDK
+121 SFPVFITTFTVVNK
-135 ETKEKIKMEDYRK
+135 ETKEKIKMEDYQK
-148 LSPEEQKKYSVYP
+148 LSPEEQEKYSVYP

-188 ERNNLKRPASLDDEK
+188 EQNNLKRPASLDDEK
-203 MAFAPLDEM
+203 MAFTPLDEM
-212 IEKKLWVCPI
+212 IAKNLWVCPI

-243 KSQFINGES
+243 KSQFINGKT

-258 HEMTHST
+258 HEMMHST

-296 LVASQYGITKT
+296 LVTSQYGIAKT
-307 IKEDSAQYLGSWLDV
+307 IKEDSAQYIDHWLRV

-334 FDVKK
+334 LDVKK

-344 AQRIDAVAE
+344 
-353 LGSALVASQYGITK
+353 S
-367 TIKEDSALYLG
+367 
-378 SWLDVLK
+378 
-385 ESPEFLKTTLFDVK
+385 
-399 KASSMIAQR
+399 QR
-408 IDAVAEKI
+408 IDAVAEKMGTK
-416 EAKARPFYC
+416 ERLFYS
-425 SVAFLQSQDD
+425 SVAYLQMPEDVSPFD
-435 TARLDAFKD
+435 TLKE
-444 KGDFEGL
+444 KGDYEGL
-451 LNEAT
+451 LALGK
-456 EYYDGNGMDEMYTY
+456 EYYDGNGINEQYTY
-470 RYPAQ
+470 SSPLPNKG
-475 HTHDN
+475 DDL
-480 VLIENEKWALVYN
+480 LIEDKDFAVVYN
-493 GSVGGTYDLMLKYSE
+493 GSVGGTYEVMLKFTE
-508 EEVRDHI
+508 QEIRDHI
-515 RRYGIGRASEDVK
+515 RRYGVDIAGETIKEVAR
-528 NFAKDMVAKEYLS
+528 DMVAEQFDRLP
-541 TVKVRSPKFEMPTGD
+541 RSPVFEMASGD
-556 ILCVYYNRLSDTL
+556 ILYLEYNREKDCLAV
-569 DIGTV
+569 GTATNAGLAV
-574 VNGKFTERHS
+574 QHS
-584 FAYDHDKD
+584 FAYNHNQD
-592 LTGNLQNVRT
+592 LDGNLQDVLT
-602 ALEAMPEYQYRGDVA
+602 ALEAYPEYRYRGDA
-617 GERVNPQ
+617 EERVNPQ

-638 VAHEEREQE
+638 VAHEEKEQE

>member
-1 MAGNRRYNSDGPS
+1 
-14 AEERALERFTE
+14 
-25 LMIKKISSI
+25 
-34 KGDWKK
+34 
-40 PWFTEGFMTWPKN
+40 MTWPKN

-353 LGSALVASQYGITK
+353 
-367 TIKEDSALYLG
+367 
-378 SWLDVLK
+378 
-385 ESPEFLKTTLFDVK
+385 
-399 KASSMIAQR
+399 
-408 IDAVAEKI
+408 KI
-416 EAKARPFYC
+416 EAKERMFYS
-425 SVAFLQSQDD
+425 SVAYLQFSDD
-435 TARLDAFKD
+435 TGQFDELKE
-444 KGDFEGL
+444 KGDYEGL
-451 LNEAT
+451 LALGR
-456 EYYDGNGMDEMYTY
+456 EYYDGNGINEKYTY
-470 RYPAQ
+470 LSPLQ
-475 HTHDN
+475 NKGDDL
-480 VLIENEKWALVYN
+480 LIEDKDFAVVYN
-493 GSVGGTYDLMLKYSE
+493 GSVGGTYEVMLKFTE
-508 EEVRDHI
+508 QEIRDHI
-515 RRYGIGRASEDVK
+515 KQYGVDIAGETIKEVAR
-528 NFAKDMVAKEYLS
+528 DMVAEQFDRLP
-541 TVKVRSPKFEMPTGD
+541 RSPVLEMASGD
-556 ILCVYYNRLSDTL
+556 ILYLEYNREKDCLAV
-569 DIGTV
+569 GTV
-574 VNGKFTERHS
+574 TNAGLAVQHS
-584 FAYDHDKD
+584 FAYNHNQD
-592 LTGNLQNVRT
+592 LDDNLQDVQT
-602 ALEAMPEYQYRGDVA
+602 ALEAYPEYQYRGDA
-617 GERVNPQ
+617 AEERVNPQ

-647 DEYVPYRRGR
+647 DEHVPYRRGR

>member
-1 MAGNRRYNSDGPS
+1 MAGKRYNSDGPS

-40 PWFTEGFMTWPKN
+40 PWFTENFMAWPKN

-72 ENGYKLPVFCTF
+72 ENSYKLPVFCTF

-95 KQGNHRPLTDANGER
+95 RQGNHKPLTDANGER

-203 MAFAPLDEM
+203 MAFASLDEM

-353 LGSALVASQYGITK
+353 
-367 TIKEDSALYLG
+367 
-378 SWLDVLK
+378 
-385 ESPEFLKTTLFDVK
+385 
-399 KASSMIAQR
+399 
-408 IDAVAEKI
+408 KI
-416 EAKARPFYC
+416 EAKERMFYS
-425 SVAFLQSQDD
+425 SVAYLQFSDD
-435 TARLDAFKD
+435 TGQFDELKE
-444 KGDFEGL
+444 KGDYEGL
-451 LNEAT
+451 LALGR
-456 EYYDGNGMDEMYTY
+456 EYYDGNGINEKYTY
-470 RYPAQ
+470 LSPLQ
-475 HTHDN
+475 NKGDDL
-480 VLIENEKWALVYN
+480 LIEDKDFAVVYN
-493 GSVGGTYDLMLKYSE
+493 GSVGGTYEVMLKFTE
-508 EEVRDHI
+508 QEIRDHI
-515 RRYGIGRASEDVK
+515 KQYGVDIAGETIKEVAR
-528 NFAKDMVAKEYLS
+528 DMVAEQFDRLP
-541 TVKVRSPKFEMPTGD
+541 RSPVLEMASGD
-556 ILCVYYNRLSDTL
+556 ILYLEYNREKDCLAV
-569 DIGTV
+569 GTV
-574 VNGKFTERHS
+574 TNAGLAVQHS
-584 FAYDHDKD
+584 FAYNHNQD
-592 LTGNLQNVRT
+592 LDDNLQDVQT
-602 ALEAMPEYQYRGDVA
+602 ALEAYPEYQYRGDA
-617 GERVNPQ
+617 AEERVNPQ

-647 DEYVPYRRGR
+647 DEHMPYRRGR

>member
-1 MAGNRRYNSDGPS
+1 MAGKRYNSDGPS

-40 PWFTEGFMTWPKN
+40 PWFTENFMAWPKN

-72 ENGYKLPVFCTF
+72 ENSYKLPVFCTF

-95 KQGNHRPLTDANGER
+95 RQGNHKPLTDANGER

-353 LGSALVASQYGITK
+353 
-367 TIKEDSALYLG
+367 
-378 SWLDVLK
+378 
-385 ESPEFLKTTLFDVK
+385 
-399 KASSMIAQR
+399 
-408 IDAVAEKI
+408 KI
-416 EAKARPFYC
+416 EAKERMFYS
-425 SVAFLQSQDD
+425 SVAYLQFSDD
-435 TARLDAFKD
+435 TGQFDELKE
-444 KGDFEGL
+444 KGDYEGL
-451 LNEAT
+451 LPLGR
-456 EYYDGNGMDEMYTY
+456 EYYDGNGINEKYTY
-470 RYPAQ
+470 LSPLQ
-475 HTHDN
+475 NKGDDL
-480 VLIENEKWALVYN
+480 LIEDKDFAVVYN
-493 GSVGGTYDLMLKYSE
+493 GSVGGTYEVMLKFTE
-508 EEVRDHI
+508 QEIRDHI
-515 RRYGIGRASEDVK
+515 KQYGVDIAGETIKEVAR
-528 NFAKDMVAKEYLS
+528 DMVAEQFDRLP
-541 TVKVRSPKFEMPTGD
+541 RSPVLEMASGD
-556 ILCVYYNRLSDTL
+556 ILYLEYNREKDCLAV
-569 DIGTV
+569 GTV
-574 VNGKFTERHS
+574 TNAGLAVQHS
-584 FAYDHDKD
+584 FAYNHNQD
-592 LTGNLQNVRT
+592 LDDNLQDVQT
-602 ALEAMPEYQYRGDVA
+602 ALEAYPEYQYRGDA
-617 GERVNPQ
+617 AEERVNPQ

-647 DEYVPYRRGR
+647 DEHVPYRRGR

>member
-1 MAGNRRYNSDGPS
+1 MAGKKHNPDGPN

-40 PWFTEGFMTWPKN
+40 PWFTENFMAWPKN

-72 ENGYKLPVFCTF
+72 ENSYKLPVFCTF

-95 KQGNHRPLTDANGER
+95 RQGNHKPLTDANGER

-353 LGSALVASQYGITK
+353 
-367 TIKEDSALYLG
+367 
-378 SWLDVLK
+378 
-385 ESPEFLKTTLFDVK
+385 
-399 KASSMIAQR
+399 
-408 IDAVAEKI
+408 KI
-416 EAKARPFYC
+416 EAKERMFYS
-425 SVAFLQSQDD
+425 SVAYLQFSDD
-435 TARLDAFKD
+435 TGQFDELKE
-444 KGDFEGL
+444 KGDYEGL
-451 LNEAT
+451 LALGR
-456 EYYDGNGMDEMYTY
+456 EYYDGNGINEKYTY
-470 RYPAQ
+470 LSPLQ
-475 HTHDN
+475 NKGDDL
-480 VLIENEKWALVYN
+480 LIEDKDFAVVYN
-493 GSVGGTYDLMLKYSE
+493 GSVGGTYEVMLKFTE
-508 EEVRDHI
+508 QEIRDHI
-515 RRYGIGRASEDVK
+515 KQYGVDIAGETIKEVAR
-528 NFAKDMVAKEYLS
+528 DMVAEQFDRLP
-541 TVKVRSPKFEMPTGD
+541 RSPVLEMASGD
-556 ILCVYYNRLSDTL
+556 ILYLEYNREKDCLAV
-569 DIGTV
+569 GTV
-574 VNGKFTERHS
+574 TNAGLAVQHS
-584 FAYDHDKD
+584 FAYNHNQD
-592 LTGNLQNVRT
+592 LDDNLQDVQT
-602 ALEAMPEYQYRGDVA
+602 ALEAYPEYQYRGDA
-617 GERVNPQ
+617 AEERVNPQ

-647 DEYVPYRRGR
+647 DEHVPYRRGR

>member
-1 MAGNRRYNSDGPS
+1 MAGNRKYNSDGPS

-40 PWFTEGFMTWPKN
+40 PWFTEGFMAWPKN

-72 ENGYKLPVFCTF
+72 ENSYKLPVFCTF

-95 KQGNHRPLTDANGER
+95 KQGNHKPLTDSNGER
-110 LPQVSVLKGEK
+110 LPQVYVLKGEK

-148 LSPEEQKKYSVYP
+148 LSPEEQGKYSVYP

-188 ERNNLKRPASLDDEK
+188 EQTNLKQADSLDDEK

-212 IEKKLWVCPI
+212 IAKNLWMCPI
-222 SLEHQDS
+222 SLKHQDN
-229 AYYSIAKDAIVLPE
+229 AYYSISKDAIVLPE
-243 KSQFINGES
+243 KSQFINGET

-273 IKPAAFGSK
+273 IKPTTFGSK

-322 LKESPE
+322 LKETPE

-344 AQRIDAVAE
+344 
-353 LGSALVASQYGITK
+353 T
-367 TIKEDSALYLG
+367 
-378 SWLDVLK
+378 
-385 ESPEFLKTTLFDVK
+385 
-399 KASSMIAQR
+399 QR
-408 IDAVAEKI
+408 IDAVAEKMG
-416 EAKARPFYC
+416 AKERMFYS
-425 SVAFLQSQDD
+425 SVAYLQFSDD
-435 TARLDAFKD
+435 TRKFDELKE
-444 KGDFEGL
+444 KGDYEGL
-451 LNEAT
+451 LALGR
-456 EYYDGNGMDEMYTY
+456 EYYDGNGINEKYTY
-470 RYPAQ
+470 LSPLQ
-475 HTHDN
+475 NKGDDL
-480 VLIENEKWALVYN
+480 LIEDKDFAIVHN
-493 GSVGGTYDLMLKYSE
+493 GSVGGTYEVMLKFTE
-508 EEVRDHI
+508 QEIRDHI
-515 RRYGIGRASEDVK
+515 KRYGVDIAGDTIKEV
-528 NFAKDMVAKEYLS
+528 AKDMVAEQFDKLP
-541 TVKVRSPKFEMPTGD
+541 RSPVFEMASGD
-556 ILCVYYNRLSDTL
+556 ILYLEYNREKDCLAVGMATNTGLAVKHD
-569 DIGTV
+569 
-574 VNGKFTERHS
+574 
-584 FAYDHDKD
+584 FAYDHNQDFD
-592 LTGNLQNVRT
+592 GNLQNVQT
-602 ALEAMPEYQYRGDVA
+602 ALEAYPEYQYRSEA
-617 GERVNPQ
+617 AEERVNPQ

-638 VAHEEREQE
+638 VAHEEREQT

>member
-1 MAGNRRYNSDGPS
+1 MAGKRYNSDGPS

-40 PWFTEGFMTWPKN
+40 PWFTENFMAWPKN

-72 ENGYKLPVFCTF
+72 ENSYKLPVFCTF

-95 KQGNHRPLTDANGER
+95 RQGNHKPLTDANGER

-353 LGSALVASQYGITK
+353 
-367 TIKEDSALYLG
+367 
-378 SWLDVLK
+378 
-385 ESPEFLKTTLFDVK
+385 
-399 KASSMIAQR
+399 
-408 IDAVAEKI
+408 KI
-416 EAKARPFYC
+416 EAKERMFYS
-425 SVAFLQSQDD
+425 SVAYLQFSDD
-435 TARLDAFKD
+435 TGQFDELKE
-444 KGDFEGL
+444 KGDYEGL
-451 LNEAT
+451 LALGR
-456 EYYDGNGMDEMYTY
+456 EYYDGNGINEKYTY
-470 RYPAQ
+470 LSPLQ
-475 HTHDN
+475 NKGDDL
-480 VLIENEKWALVYN
+480 LIEDKDFAVVYN
-493 GSVGGTYDLMLKYSE
+493 GSVGGTYEVMLKFTE
-508 EEVRDHI
+508 QEIRDHI
-515 RRYGIGRASEDVK
+515 KQYGVDIAGETIKEVAR
-528 NFAKDMVAKEYLS
+528 DMVAEQFDRLP
-541 TVKVRSPKFEMPTGD
+541 RSPVLEMASGD
-556 ILCVYYNRLSDTL
+556 ILYLEYNREKDCLAV
-569 DIGTV
+569 GTV
-574 VNGKFTERHS
+574 TNAGLAVQHS
-584 FAYDHDKD
+584 FAYNHNQD
-592 LTGNLQNVRT
+592 LDDNLQDVQT
-602 ALEAMPEYQYRGDVA
+602 ALEAYPEYQYRGDA
-617 GERVNPQ
+617 AEERVNPQ

-638 VAHEEREQE
+638 VAHEERVQE
-647 DEYVPYRRGR
+647 DEHVPYRRGR

>member
-1 MAGNRRYNSDGPS
+1 MAGNRRYNPDGTG

-40 PWFTEGFMTWPKN
+40 PWFTEGYMAWPKN

-72 ENGYKLPVFCTF
+72 ENSYKLPVFCTF

-95 KQGNHRPLTDANGER
+95 RQGNHKPLTDANGER

-353 LGSALVASQYGITK
+353 
-367 TIKEDSALYLG
+367 
-378 SWLDVLK
+378 
-385 ESPEFLKTTLFDVK
+385 
-399 KASSMIAQR
+399 
-408 IDAVAEKI
+408 KI
-416 EAKARPFYC
+416 EAKERMFYS
-425 SVAFLQSQDD
+425 SVAYLQFSDD
-435 TARLDAFKD
+435 TGQFDELKE
-444 KGDFEGL
+444 KGDYEGL
-451 LNEAT
+451 LALGR
-456 EYYDGNGMDEMYTY
+456 EYYDGNGINEKYTY
-470 RYPAQ
+470 LSPLQ
-475 HTHDN
+475 NKGDDL
-480 VLIENEKWALVYN
+480 LIEDKDFAVVYN
-493 GSVGGTYDLMLKYSE
+493 GSVGGTYEVMLKFTE
-508 EEVRDHI
+508 QEIRDHI
-515 RRYGIGRASEDVK
+515 KQYGVDIAGETIKEVAR
-528 NFAKDMVAKEYLS
+528 DMVAEQFDRLP
-541 TVKVRSPKFEMPTGD
+541 RSPIFEMASGD
-556 ILCVYYNRLSDTL
+556 ILYLEYNREKDCLTV
-569 DIGTV
+569 GTATNAGLAV
-574 VNGKFTERHS
+574 QHS
-584 FAYDHDKD
+584 FAYNHNQD
-592 LTGNLQNVRT
+592 LDSNLQDVLT
-602 ALEAMPEYQYRGDVA
+602 TLKACPEYQYRGDA
-617 GERVNPQ
+617 EERVNPQ

>member
-1 MAGNRRYNSDGPS
+1 MSMAGKRYNSDGPS

-40 PWFTEGFMTWPKN
+40 PWFTENFMAWPKN

-72 ENGYKLPVFCTF
+72 ENSYKLPVFCTF

-95 KQGNHRPLTDANGER
+95 RQGNHKPLTDANEER

-353 LGSALVASQYGITK
+353 
-367 TIKEDSALYLG
+367 
-378 SWLDVLK
+378 
-385 ESPEFLKTTLFDVK
+385 
-399 KASSMIAQR
+399 
-408 IDAVAEKI
+408 KI
-416 EAKARPFYC
+416 EAKERMFYS
-425 SVAFLQSQDD
+425 SVAYLQFSDD
-435 TARLDAFKD
+435 TGQFDELKE
-444 KGDFEGL
+444 KGDYEGL
-451 LNEAT
+451 LALGR
-456 EYYDGNGMDEMYTY
+456 EYYDGNGINEKYTY
-470 RYPAQ
+470 LSPLQ
-475 HTHDN
+475 NKGDDL
-480 VLIENEKWALVYN
+480 LIEDKDFAVVYN
-493 GSVGGTYDLMLKYSE
+493 GSVGGTYEVMLKFTE
-508 EEVRDHI
+508 QEIRDHI
-515 RRYGIGRASEDVK
+515 KQYGVDIAGETIKEVAR
-528 NFAKDMVAKEYLS
+528 DMVAEQFDRLP
-541 TVKVRSPKFEMPTGD
+541 RSPVLEMASGD
-556 ILCVYYNRLSDTL
+556 ILYLEYNREKDCLAV
-569 DIGTV
+569 GTV
-574 VNGKFTERHS
+574 TNAGLAVQHS
-584 FAYDHDKD
+584 FAYNHNQD
-592 LTGNLQNVRT
+592 LDDNLQDVQT
-602 ALEAMPEYQYRGDVA
+602 ALEAYPEYQYRGDA
-617 GERVNPQ
+617 AEERVNPQ

-647 DEYVPYRRGR
+647 DEHVPYRRGR